1 MRLSTVTALVPFRD
15 VPNRGSNAPP
25 LRSPDLRVSVTS
37 LSAGEGFDPGPVAS
51 PHPSWAG
58 QKASSS
64 PGPCQQPG
72 AGPTD
77 VIMAG
82 AGGRLPLVS
91 SLASGFRSS
100 ISRCEMFREARR
112 LRDRTVASR
121 RVSPRGLSKGLRSR
135 PLGRARSPPSVFM
148 VRSCLL

>member
-15 VPNRGSNAPP
+15 VPNQGSTNPP
-25 LRSPDLRVSVTS
+25 TRSPDLRFSVTS

-72 AGPTD
+72 SGPTD

-112 LRDRTVASR
+112 RRDRKASAGGL
-121 RVSPRGLSKGLRSR
+121 VRGLGKVWRAR
-135 PLGRARSPPSVFM
+135 PLGCALSPPSVFV